1 MAKKQEQDPHR
12 LTAKEARALLDTHK
26 EKNKLRVHT
35 IEGMGPIM
43 MGCNVDLKIIMER
56 LKQIESTEPDQIRLA
71 GPNMTGVGHGIGYW
85 KNDKVGYEF
94 LQTDKTKLEAHYKKV
109 GLEFPS
115 KK

>member
-1 MAKKQEQDPHR
+1 
-12 LTAKEARALLDTHK
+12 
-26 EKNKLRVHT
+26 
-35 IEGMGPIM
+35 
-43 MGCNVDLKIIMER
+43 MER
-56 LKQIESTEPDQIRLA
+56 LKTIEKTEPDQIRLA

-109 GLEFPS
+109 GLEFPP